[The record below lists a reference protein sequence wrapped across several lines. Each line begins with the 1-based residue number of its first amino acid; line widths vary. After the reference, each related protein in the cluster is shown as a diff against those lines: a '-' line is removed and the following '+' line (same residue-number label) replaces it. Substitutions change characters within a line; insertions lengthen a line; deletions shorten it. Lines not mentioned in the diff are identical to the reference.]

1 MQTNKQTTNQTNDP
15 IDPINHVHIFVAI
28 IADRSSILVQQRGT
42 LARTAGGGVVSGSH
56 DAGDSHRNTAKEDDG
71 HDGEGER
78 PLERDDLGEE
88 LSGTNTQSA
97 RCDRGDGITV
107 DAYPTPKP
115 AARKA
120 VAKPT

>member
-1 MQTNKQTTNQTNDP
+1 M
-15 IDPINHVHIFVAI
+15 VGA
-28 IADRSSILVQQRGT
+28 
-42 LARTAGGGVVSGSH
+42 SH
-56 DAGDSHRNTAKEDDG
+56 DARDSHRNTAKEDDG

-88 LSGTNTQSA
+88 LTETNTQSA
-97 RCDRGDGITV
+97 RCNRGGDGNMV
-107 DAYPTPKP
+107 DSHPTPKP